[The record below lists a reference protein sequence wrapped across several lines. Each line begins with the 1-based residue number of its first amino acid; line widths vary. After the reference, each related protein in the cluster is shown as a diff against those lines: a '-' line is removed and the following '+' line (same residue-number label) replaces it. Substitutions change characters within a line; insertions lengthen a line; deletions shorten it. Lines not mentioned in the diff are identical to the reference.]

1 MTHRAP
7 AGGPA
12 KAVLVALLA
21 LPMVGCEAISQ
32 ATSPQVTAQEYL
44 FNFENSLSGWSMTG
58 SNVDPDGSHWSIAA
72 SQGAAAGG
80 AQAVAFQLDAREEDA
95 RIWMEREFMLRSD
108 MTYDVTFDFEF
119 ASADWGPGEHWSL
132 MVAAGTGGP
141 LDLGTDAFYA
151 ASTAN
156 GAVVSDGFRWRSV
169 KLPTSIRTGA
179 DGRARIAIGIEG
191 RGDRDA
197 TYYLDELG
205 VKFSVR

>member
-1 MTHRAP
+1 MRHRTH

-12 KAVLVALLA
+12 KAVLVLLV
-21 LPMVGCEAISQ
+21 LPLAGCDAIAK
-32 ATSPQVTAQEYL
+32 ATSPEVTAQEYL
-44 FNFENSLSGWSMTG
+44 FNFENSLSGWSTTG

-72 SQGAAAGG
+72 SEGASAAG
-80 AQAVAFQLDAREEDA
+80 AQAVAFRLDSREDDS
-95 RIWMEREFMLRSD
+95 RIWMEREFLLRSD

-119 ASADWGPGEHWSL
+119 ASADWGPGEHWNL

-205 VKFSVR
+205 VKFSLK